1 MAKKSALRNNIEV
14 ESVSKDR
21 KRTKKL
27 LSSTEENSNK
37 RECVL
42 DLRIHTPSSL
52 GYVPLNFLDTAPALV
67 RLAKAK
73 GLDMIAVTDYYSG
86 DFIDRVQQAAKGTS
100 LMVIPGTVVRC
111 QIDSCSEVFLACLFP
126 ESYDSKAVNDFLLK
140 LNVPKSAANKP
151 TFILKQSFEEIL
163 GIIDECGGIA
173 IPSTMDKTPS
183 RMSVIPT
190 LVEKYGFRVF
200 DLSYLPETKEYFKKK
215 WPELKFHLLSFSSAN
230 ALAQVGNKTSTVV
243 MAGDGFTGLKSF
255 ATRA

>member
-1 MAKKSALRNNIEV
+1 MARKSALRDKIEV
-14 ESVSKDR
+14 ESVSKEK

-27 LSSTEENSNK
+27 LSSANENGKK

-111 QIDSCSEVFLACLFP
+111 QVDSCNEVFLACLFP
-126 ESYDSKAVNDFLLK
+126 ESYDSKSVNDFLLR
-140 LNVPKSAANKP
+140 LNVPKTAANRP
-151 TFILKQSFEEIL
+151 NFVLKQSFEEVL
-163 GIIDECGGIA
+163 SIIDECGGIA

-183 RMSVIPT
+183 RFAVIPT

-200 DLSYLPETKEYFKKK
+200 DLTYLPESTMYFKKK
-215 WPELKFHLLSFSSAN
+215 WPELHFHLLSFSSAN
-230 ALAQVGNKTSTVV
+230 ALAQVGNKNSTVV
-243 MAGDGFTGLKSF
+243 MSGNGFLGLKSF
-255 ATRA
+255 AARA